1 MGGLLL
7 GEDGSGWVCLCDEYF
22 SKKGEESFPG
32 DEGHDHIPEQS
43 DEVGEQDL
51 VLHRHEPEINGRGQ
65 RPDLPVV
72 DHHLLIL
79 ILAGLDSLLP
89 GLDITVCHD
98 LVNREEECH
107 KDRREDQL
115 VDRHRAEH
123 LHRLRYVRE
132 DCCLHSWQQLA
143 VPKMKARAEVPQT
156 HCEEVQVT
164 LPIEL
169 FLLEDWIG

>member
-1 MGGLLL
+1 MG
-7 GEDGSGWVCLCDEYF
+7 LCDECF

-51 VLHRHEPEINGRGQ
+51 VLHRHEPEINRRGQ

-98 LVNREEECH
+98 LVNRE
-107 KDRREDQL
+107 
-115 VDRHRAEH
+115 
-123 LHRLRYVRE
+123 
-132 DCCLHSWQQLA
+132 
-143 VPKMKARAEVPQT
+143 
-156 HCEEVQVT
+156 
-164 LPIEL
+164 
-169 FLLEDWIG
+169 

>member
-1 MGGLLL
+1 M
-7 GEDGSGWVCLCDEYF
+7 SLCDEYF

-51 VLHRHEPEINGRGQ
+51 VLHRHEPEINGRCQ

-89 GLDITVCHD
+89 GLDIAVCHD

-115 VDRHRAEH
+115 VDRHRAELARH
-123 LHRLRYVRE
+123 ERVGDDGEVRDQHRRIEDQQGE
-132 DCCLHSWQQLA
+132 DCGEG
-143 VPKMKARAEVPQT
+143 AEDDAGGDPADGIT
-156 HCEEVQVT
+156 NST
-164 LPIEL
+164 G
-169 FLLEDWIG
+169 DGWNDDGKW